1 MLPSI
6 MGDCAEKQTRK
17 VRVSSGNWFIK
28 DGVTAYPR
36 SKIAVAGKESKAGNW
51 EAQLKSWENFSWF
64 YSFQLLLHGVA
75 FLSCDL
81 KDLFHTEPMFME
93 VHTDFSENL

>member
-51 EAQLKSWENFSWF
+51 ETQLKS
-64 YSFQLLLHGVA
+64 
-75 FLSCDL
+75 
-81 KDLFHTEPMFME
+81 
-93 VHTDFSENL
+93 